1 VTDKK
6 VVAIVGATGAQGG
19 GLARAILD
27 DASSAFSVRVL
38 TRRPESLR
46 AQAFAQRGATV
57 IAADLDKPETLKRA
71 FDGAHAVF
79 CVTNFWEHGSPER
92 ELAQAHAMAHAAAC
106 AGNAHVIWS
115 TLEDTRR
122 WVPLDSDRMP
132 TLRGQYKVP
141 HFDAKGEAN
150 AEFVR
155 RNLPI
160 TFLLTSFYFDN
171 YIGFPGMTPR
181 SGDGGALTLVMPMGD
196 GRLPSIAAED
206 IGRCSYGILRAGESY
221 IGRTVGVAGEHLT
234 GAEVAASMTRALG
247 RPVGYADITPGEYRR
262 LDFPG
267 ADDLCNMFQFKRDFQ
282 DVFCAARSVAESRRL
297 NPSLQRFDAWLAEN
311 AGRIPV
317 TGIW

>member
-1 VTDKK
+1 VTDKT

-27 DASSAFSVRVL
+27 DPASAFSVRAL
-38 TRRPESLR
+38 TRRPASPP
-46 AQAFAQRGATV
+46 AQALARRGASV
-57 IAADLDKPETLKRA
+57 VAADLDKPDTLKRA

-115 TLEDTRR
+115 TLEDTRQ

-132 TLRGQYKVP
+132 TLLARYKVP

-155 RNLPI
+155 RDLPI

-181 SGDGGALTLVMPMGD
+181 GGDGGALTLVMPMGA

-206 IGRCSYGILRAGESY
+206 IGRCAYGILRAGRTY
-221 IGRTVGVAGEHLT
+221 IGRTVGVASEHLT
-234 GAEVAASMTRALG
+234 GAEVAGSMTRALR
-247 RPVGYADITPGEYRR
+247 RPVRYADITPEEYRR
-262 LDFPG
+262 MEFPG
-267 ADDLCNMFQFKRDFQ
+267 AADLGNMFQFKRDFQ
-282 DVFCAARSVAESRRL
+282 DVFCGARSVEESRRL
-297 NPSLQRFDAWLAEN
+297 NPSMQPFDAWLAEN
-311 AGRIPV
+311 AGRIPLP
-317 TGIW
+317 